1 MLMIYLVLWFHFREK
16 CLCSRGTI
24 PVHNLVAPFLLAV
37 VIPGDRLRT
46 QHLRHL
52 HETAKMDT
60 LTPSDRELLLNH

>member
-1 MLMIYLVLWFHFREK
+1 M
-16 CLCSRGTI
+16 GTI

-52 HETAKMDT
+52 HETAEMDT